1 MAERKEWFIKSE
13 DGCVY
18 GPATLSSL
26 VEWTREGRVSPLGFV
41 SKDRISWMSAPLLEE
56 LEMRWLVEISP
67 GEVFGPY
74 HRDYVMRLA
83 ESHKLSKR
91 ARFYRFF
98 GQTLGRDG
106 EKIVEKR
113 VEVPVEKVVEKIVE
127 KRVEVP
133 VEKVV
138 EKIVE
143 KRVEVPVERV
153 VVERV
158 EVPVGGE
165 VPKSVSDEPSVL
177 VPDVVEVGGGE
188 PVAVPVNVSGGGLF
202 GHMGRQ
208 GLAALE
214 AAARRELMEA
224 KSRKGGRNH
233 SSR

>member
-113 VEVPVEKVVEKIVE
+113 VEVPVE
-127 KRVEVP
+127 
-133 VEKVV
+133 
-138 EKIVE
+138 
-143 KRVEVPVERV
+143 RV

>member
-1 MAERKEWFIKSE
+1 M
-13 DGCVY
+13 
-18 GPATLSSL
+18 
-26 VEWTREGRVSPLGFV
+26 
-41 SKDRISWMSAPLLEE
+41 
-56 LEMRWLVEISP
+56 
-67 GEVFGPY
+67 
-74 HRDYVMRLA
+74 
-83 ESHKLSKR
+83 
-91 ARFYRFF
+91 
-98 GQTLGRDG
+98 
-106 EKIVEKR
+106 
-113 VEVPVEKVVEKIVE
+113 
-127 KRVEVP
+127 
-133 VEKVV
+133 
-138 EKIVE
+138 E